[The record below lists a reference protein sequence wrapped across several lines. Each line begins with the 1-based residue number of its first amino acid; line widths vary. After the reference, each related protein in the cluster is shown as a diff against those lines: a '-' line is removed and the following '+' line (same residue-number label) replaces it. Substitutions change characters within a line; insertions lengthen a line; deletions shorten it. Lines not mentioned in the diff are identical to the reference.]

1 MGITDVCYAT
11 LKVRNHT
18 FETIKEK
25 PANPRAIMEFNS
37 IDLASGLFNGTA
49 STMAELC
56 AGNIYMR
63 GMCNMLDNVN
73 RILDRV
79 AVYLG

>member
-11 LKVRNHT
+11 LRVRNHT
-18 FETIKEK
+18 FETIKE
-25 PANPRAIMEFNS
+25 NRHLRAIMEFKT
-37 IDLASGLFNGTA
+37 IDLANALFNGTA

-56 AGNIYMR
+56 AGNIYMS
-63 GMCNMLDNVN
+63 GMINMIDNVN

-79 AVYLG
+79 GMYLG

>member
-1 MGITDVCYAT
+1 
-11 LKVRNHT
+11 
-18 FETIKEK
+18 
-25 PANPRAIMEFNS
+25 MEFKT

-49 STMAELC
+49 STISELC
-56 AGNIYMR
+56 AGNIYMS
-63 GMCNMLDNVN
+63 GMINMLDNVN

>member
-1 MGITDVCYAT
+1 
-11 LKVRNHT
+11 
-18 FETIKEK
+18 
-25 PANPRAIMEFNS
+25 MEFKTIELANS
-37 IDLASGLFNGTA
+37 LFNGTA

-63 GMCNMLDNVN
+63 GMINMLDNVN